1 MLKIDGLT
9 REFADPR
16 RETILRGVDLE
27 VADGSSVAITGPA
40 GAGKSTLLAIVGG
53 LDRPTAGRVQLD
65 GRDLHDL
72 PERELTRARARSI
85 GFVFQDHHLLPH
97 CTALENALLPC
108 LALDGVTAD
117 SRSRAGELLQRVGL
131 GDRADHFP
139 GQLSAGQRQRV
150 ALVRALINGPRLLL
164 ADEPTGALDR
174 AASRQLADLVLELN
188 RERGITLI
196 VATHSLDLARRM
208 ERTLELRD
216 GILGEFPG

>member
-27 VADGSSVAITGPA
+27 VADGSSVAITGPS
-40 GAGKSTLLAIVGG
+40 GSGKSTLLAIVGG